1 MIEITT
7 QKRIALDGE
16 TCGTAF
22 GKEQFCRDCTASI
35 QPHGRRTCKKKNN
48 KKIKKIKNNN
58 NSNVTVFTLKG
69 DSLSVKIY
77 IIIKK

>member
-7 QKRIALDGE
+7 QKRIALDGG
-16 TCGTAF
+16 TCGTVF
-22 GKEQFCRDCTASI
+22 DKEQFCRDCTASI
-35 QPHGRRTCKKKNN
+35 QPHGRRTCKKKNYN
-48 KKIKKIKNNN
+48 NNNNN

-77 IIIKK
+77 INIKK

>member
-35 QPHGRRTCKKKNN
+35 QPHGRRTCKKK
-48 KKIKKIKNNN
+48 KKKKKNNN
-58 NSNVTVFTLKG
+58 NNSSVTVFTLKG

-77 IIIKK
+77 INIKK